1 MAGWSMDTARIIVP
15 RPEPAPTV
23 VIGASAGGLRA
34 ICELLDNL
42 PADTG
47 YSYLVIQ
54 HLKADQKTMLAPLL
68 QSHTAMPVVEM
79 ATNTEPQA
87 NQVHVV
93 TPGNTALLTDGRI
106 VLHPFEAM
114 SAHQT
119 SIDDLFKSVAESQA
133 ENAMGVLLS
142 GSGSDGTEGLKAIKS
157 AGGITF
163 AQDSESAEFPQMP
176 AHALNAGCVDMALPP
191 GAIAQKLASLRDHPL
206 SPAVETESSDGQPLP
221 SILEVL
227 REHSGF
233 DFTHYKQSTIL
244 RRIRR
249 RMLLKHTE
257 KESQYLELLRNEPDE
272 RAALVQ
278 DFLINVT
285 ALFRDPEVFEE
296 IKRQVLPHLIA
307 NIAKNEA
314 LRVWVPACSTGEE
327 AYSLA
332 IIIAE
337 YLEENQLQMPVQ
349 ILATDLDSTA
359 IATARGGVYT
369 AQQVAPLSR
378 SRLHRFFSN
387 TADGHYQVRKQIRG
401 YCIFSEQDVAHDP
414 PFARLDLIS
423 CRNLLIYLD
432 ESLQSRLFA
441 LFHFALYP
449 WGRLLLGHS
458 ESIANG
464 ASYFSVVDQKQKIYA
479 KKGGKRVLPRPL
491 RQMPS
496 VQNPAPGSIPE
507 TMKHE
512 HSIQKQAEKIIL
524 DEFGPPGVI
533 VDAELTICRFIG
545 HTGPFIEPAPGSV
558 SLKLLRMVQQDLF
571 VELRNALS
579 KARDTQERIEVP
591 EVRFNLKREQKT
603 TRLVVQPLS
612 LRDSGETYYLV
623 LFADAQPEPVPGFEP
638 PPYSHASEEAVP
650 DDQRIRELESELYRT
665 RRELK
670 SVINDHVATN
680 EELQNAN
687 EQIQSANEEL
697 QSTNEELES
706 AQEELQST
714 NEELAT
720 LNDELEARNGDL
732 AQANADLRNLLSS
745 VQLPVLMLN
754 RDFQVRQFT
763 PLAKPLL
770 NLIDTDVGRP
780 FSDLS
785 PNLDLPELRTIIGS
799 VINQGESQTIEA
811 SNDESRIYS
820 ISVRPYRDLDDQV
833 VGAVLV
839 FFDITSIKH
848 DA

>member
-1 MAGWSMDTARIIVP
+1 MDTARNAVP
-15 RPEPAPTV
+15 RPDPSLTV
-23 VIGASAGGLRA
+23 VIGASAGGLKA
-34 ICELLDNL
+34 ISELLDNL

-47 YSYLVIQ
+47 YSFLVIQ
-54 HLKADQKTMLAPLL
+54 HLKADQKTMLVPLL

-79 ATNTEPQA
+79 ANNARPGA
-87 NQVHVV
+87 NQIHVV
-93 TPGNTALLTDGRI
+93 KPGNTTLLIDGRI
-106 VLHPFEAM
+106 VLRPFEAM
-114 SAHQT
+114 GAHQT
-119 SIDDLFKSVAESQA
+119 SIDDLLKSVADSEA
-133 ENAMGVLLS
+133 ANTIGVLLS

-163 AQDSESAEFPQMP
+163 AQDSQSAEFDQMP
-176 AHALNAGCVDMALPP
+176 THALNAGCVDMALSPA
-191 GAIAQKLASLRDHPL
+191 AIAHKLASLRDHPL
-206 SPAVETESSDGQPLP
+206 ALDESMEPPDGFPLA
-221 SILEVL
+221 SFLEVL

-257 KESQYLELLRNEPDE
+257 KESQYLELLRKDSEE
-272 RAALVQ
+272 RSALVQ

-285 ALFRDPEVFEE
+285 ALFRDPQVFEE

-307 NIAKNEA
+307 SKEKGEA

-332 IIIAE
+332 IVIAE
-337 YLEENQLQMPVQ
+337 YLEENELRLPVQ
-349 ILATDLDSTA
+349 IFATDLDSSA

-369 AQQVAPLSR
+369 AQQIAPLSR
-378 SRLHRFFSN
+378 SRLQRFFSN
-387 TADGHYQVRKQIRG
+387 TAEGHYQVRKQIRG
-401 YCIFSEQDVAHDP
+401 YCIFSEQDVTHDP

-458 ESIANG
+458 ESITNG
-464 ASYFSVVDQKQKIYA
+464 ADYFSVVDQKQKIYA
-479 KKGGKRVLPRPL
+479 KKGGKRVLPRPS

-496 VQNPAPGSIPE
+496 ISGPAPESTPE
-507 TMKHE
+507 STPESMKHE

-524 DEFGPPGVI
+524 DEFGPPAVI
-533 VDAELTICRFIG
+533 VDSDLRICRFIG

-579 KARDTQERIEVP
+579 RARETQERVDVP
-591 EVRFNLKREQKT
+591 EVRYNLKRAQKT

-612 LRDSGETYYLV
+612 QQNSEETHYLV
-623 LFADAQPEPVPGFEP
+623 LFADVHPEPLPGIELPTYSEP
-638 PPYSHASEEAVP
+638 GGEAVP
-650 DDQRIRELESELYRT
+650 EAQRIKELESELYRV

-720 LNDELEARNGDL
+720 LNDELEARNSDL
-732 AQANADLRNLLSS
+732 AQVNADLRNLLDS
-745 VQLPVLMLN
+745 VQLPVLMLD

-785 PNLDLPELRTIIGS
+785 PNLDLPELRGIISS
-799 VINQGESQTIEA
+799 VIDRGESQTIEA
-811 SNDESRIYS
+811 SNDATQVYS
-820 ISVRPYRDLDDQV
+820 VSIRPYRDLDDQV
-833 VGAVLV
+833 VGAVIV
-839 FFDITSIKH
+839 FFDVTSIKK
-848 DA
+848 DV